1 MCMGTDTP
9 DPPPPPAAPP
19 PPPKENPVQF
29 EKPKTAVEQK
39 NNNQSRN
46 KLRIDRSL
54 NAQGKAGATGIRIG
68 DK

>member
-1 MCMGTDTP
+1 MCMGGSTP

-19 PPPKENPVQF
+19 PPPKENPVTF
-29 EKPKTAVEQK
+29 EKPKTAGEKKGQ
-39 NNNQSRN
+39 NQTRN

-54 NAQGKAGATGIRIG
+54 NTQGGAGATGIKIG